1 MFEIVTCSR
10 ALSPSGLPG
19 MEYALNPYGGC
30 EHGCIYCYAPGHTH
44 SDLRTWRVVRV
55 RRNIADRL
63 ARELPAVEG
72 RIGIGTV
79 TDPYQYA
86 ERRFMLTR
94 SCLEVLAARGREVHI
109 HTKSDLVTRDIP
121 ILQGMRCVVGV
132 TVTGIDDRVSKMT
145 EPGAPLPGD
154 RLRALAD
161 LAGAGVDCYALV
173 APVMS
178 TLRGSEAALA
188 AAIAGTGCR
197 TAVIDPLNLR
207 KVDTSRLD
215 RMGVSRAPDAE
226 DALEDELGALGVRA
240 IRAFRDDGELRLPDR
255 RRLGASPDAVRL
267 VPFMEMLL

>member
-1 MFEIVTCSR
+1 MFEIVPCSR

-44 SDLRTWRVVRV
+44 SDPSTWRVVRV
-55 RRNIADRL
+55 RRNIAERL

-94 SCLEVLAARGREVHI
+94 SCLEVLAARDREVHI

-121 ILQGMRCVVGV
+121 VLQGMRCIVGV
-132 TVTGIDDRVSKMT
+132 TVTTTDERVSKMT
-145 EPGAPLPGD
+145 EPGAPLPRQ
-154 RLRALAD
+154 RLGALAELVD
-161 LAGAGVDCYALV
+161 AGIPCYALV

-178 TLRGSEAALA
+178 TLEGSEADLA
-188 AAIAGTGCR
+188 EAIAGTGCR
-197 TAVIDPLNLR
+197 IACIDPLNLR
-207 KVDTSRLD
+207 KVDPSRLD
-215 RMGVSRAPDAE
+215 RMGISGSPSAEAVLEAECSDRGLDA
-226 DALEDELGALGVRA
+226 R
-240 IRAFRDDGELRLPDR
+240 RAFRDDDR
-255 RRLGASPDAVRL
+255 T
-267 VPFMEMLL
+267 M